1 LKKIELDNKRLR
13 SIKGLKPIENNEEI
27 FLKCIND
34 VKNEL
39 VKNPQIQLSKSKSYI
54 KNQDYSNLNISKTNL
69 YLNPTSNHPHTTKT
83 TNSDQ
88 EVENQKILENEV
100 YSELDLDQNT
110 TFEQFVN
117 VDKAR
122 LLNLIL
128 NNE

>member
-1 LKKIELDNKRLR
+1 LKDKLKKIELDNKRLR
-13 SIKGLKPIENNEEI
+13 SIKELKPIENNEEI

-54 KNQDYSNLNISKTNL
+54 KNQDYSNLNISKTNFH
-69 YLNPTSNHPHTTKT
+69 LNPTTNHPHTTKT

-100 YSELDLDQNT
+100 
-110 TFEQFVN
+110 
-117 VDKAR
+117 
-122 LLNLIL
+122 
-128 NNE
+128 